1 MKYKLLAA
9 MIAGALV
16 SGCGSSDDDVA
27 PTPSLKVQAYDGAI
41 WGIIGSYQC
50 GESKAVTVG
59 DTDFDGFIAITDS
72 AFVNNPENCTVTF
85 APDAN
90 DANYTALDTSNN
102 KNMSNVTY
110 IIPKGML
117 EADKPATASP
127 FSTLVAKYIGKQ
139 AYSIEAATEVFDLL
153 GLAEVANQ
161 GGIAIEDLLQDTP
174 TAMAEL
180 KKNHP
185 QLHSKTMATTVALSD
200 IQTQY
205 KDATAVELAKV
216 TKNQTTVILYKYPSY
231 PMTGS
236 EGKDE
241 IYVTVNLPADKFE
254 DYKTDDL
261 TDLEVEQESA
271 KLPPATD
278 AEQPVRP
285 TDPDTKPTGGTGG
298 GDGGTGM

>member
-1 MKYKLLAA
+1 

-27 PTPSLKVQAYDGAI
+27 PTPTLKVQAYDGAI

-110 IIPKGML
+110 VIPKGML
-117 EADKPATASP
+117 EANKPATASP
-127 FSTLVAKYIGKQ
+127 FSTLVAKQLDG
-139 AYSIEAATEVFDLL
+139 AEYSVEAAQAALKSL
-153 GLAEVANQ
+153 GLEDITNT
-161 GGIAIEDLLQDTP
+161 GGVDITMLMQNTSA
-174 TAMAEL
+174 AMETL
-180 KKNHP
+180 KKSP
-185 QLHSKTMATTVALSD
+185 ELYSKTMATTVALSD
-200 IQTQY
+200 IQALY
-205 KDATAVELAKV
+205 PNETADKIAAV
-216 TKNQTTVILYKYPSY
+216 TKNQAAVIINQYPTY
-231 PMTGS
+231 PKAS
-236 EGKDE
+236 ADSQKD
-241 IYVTVNLPADKFE
+241 IFVVVTDKTLPQETFD
-254 DYKTDDL
+254 DYASGDL
-261 TDLEVEQESA
+261 TQEEINQQ
-271 KLPPATD
+271 KPLPPTD
-278 AEQPVRP
+278 SLPPVRP

-298 GDGGTGM
+298 GDGGTGI

>member
-1 MKYKLLAA
+1 
-9 MIAGALV
+9 MIATALV
-16 SGCGSSDDDVA
+16 SGCGGSDDDVA
-27 PTPSLKVQAYDGAI
+27 PTPSKTVIAYDGAI
-41 WGIIGSYQC
+41 WGIIGSYKC
-50 GESKAVTVG
+50 GDNKAVTIG
-59 DTDFDGFIAITDS
+59 DTNFDGEIVITDP

-85 APDAN
+85 APEVGN
-90 DANYTALDTSNN
+90 DSYTALDTSNN

-110 IIPKGML
+110 VIPKGML
-117 EADKPATASP
+117 DAKDEKYTASP
-127 FSTLVAKYIGKQ
+127 FSTLVAKHIGEQ
-139 AYSIEAATEVFDLL
+139 AYSIEVATEVLGLL
-153 GLAEVANQ
+153 GLSEVANQ

-174 TAMAEL
+174 TAMAQL

-185 QLHSKTMATTVALSD
+185 ELHSKTMATTVALSD

-205 KDATAVELAKV
+205 KDATAVELAQV
-216 TKNQTTVILYKYPSY
+216 TKNQTTVILKKYPTY
-231 PMTGS
+231 PMTGT

-241 IYVTVNLPADKFE
+241 VYVTVKLPADKFE

-261 TDLEVEQESA
+261 TDAEVEQESA